1 MLIPLYHADTL
12 VNPDTG
18 IGCSFYEFG
27 SFYISEEEMLELMSI
42 LDGYHTN
49 IVSFCILLQHC
60 QESWK
65 SILKG
70 KSFGKDLADIAEK
83 TKGNNLLSEQEEE
96 SQTFTDPF
104 SPKALLEM
112 IEKDTLI
119 YQTLFESDIED
130 IVTRFP
136 CTCTPYCEEDKEKNK
151 TWKMPIINAEW
162 HQTSLQMELDFA
174 CNVINGGKCGIEKEW
189 SCPGCGQDVD
199 RLSETKIKKAPNAF
213 LVLLEKGNFYLAEEI
228 EGVYEQCFITLADDD
243 QAQYSVIGGL
253 YQQNQNFLPVLKIG
267 PDFYKITPDGK
278 REKTSVIVKCEYF
291 LLKKMIDTDK
301 DPPSKKRK
309 IIEERKV
316 EGEKKS
322 LFFRV

>member
-1 MLIPLYHADTL
+1 MICAICSWPSWCSANRQNRAFDVSSLY
-12 VNPDTG
+12 
-18 IGCSFYEFG
+18 
-27 SFYISEEEMLELMSI
+27 
-42 LDGYHTN
+42 
-49 IVSFCILLQHC
+49 
-60 QESWK
+60 
-65 SILKG
+65 LK
-70 KSFGKDLADIAEK
+70 L
-83 TKGNNLLSEQEEE
+83 
-96 SQTFTDPF
+96 
-104 SPKALLEM
+104 
-112 IEKDTLI
+112 
-119 YQTLFESDIED
+119 
-130 IVTRFP
+130 
-136 CTCTPYCEEDKEKNK
+136 
-151 TWKMPIINAEW
+151 
-162 HQTSLQMELDFA
+162 
-174 CNVINGGKCGIEKEW
+174 CGIEKEW

-301 DPPSKKRK
+301 DPPSEKRK